1 MYYKL
6 IENGKIVDVLKNPH
20 YVKWQRE
27 NNTLVS
33 CEENEAD
40 GVLSSH
46 CVRAYQIVLGNKDR
60 FAGVVEMVEITQSEY
75 NELSK
80 IYPDH
85 DNIYGITDDTFNQ
98 VKDDYREKLMQEV
111 SGAGYNS

>member
-20 YVKWQRE
+20 YVKWQRK

-85 DNIYGITDDTFNQ
+85 DNIYGIPDETYHAII
-98 VKDDYREKLMQEV
+98 DDYTAELFGGED
-111 SGAGYNS
+111 NE